1 MLHAI
6 KIGTRQ
12 IGTGLPVFVIAEAG
26 VNHNGDL
33 KRALEL
39 VDAAAEAG
47 ADAVKFQTFSADRL
61 VTGLSPKAAY
71 QCETTDPKESQYAM
85 LKKLE
90 LSPDDHRE
98 LKDRAEKHQMIFLST
113 PFDQE
118 SADLLEKLGVPAFKV
133 GSGELT
139 DMPLLKH
146 IASKKRPM
154 IISTGMSSMD
164 EVRRAVETVEEA
176 GVKELALLHCVSAY
190 PAPVE
195 DVNLLAMQFL
205 RETFN
210 VPIGYSDH
218 TEGIEVAVL
227 AVACRA
233 NIIEKHLTLD
243 RNLPGP
249 DHRMSLEPDEFK
261 AMVQKIR
268 ETEKVLGRWDKRPMR
283 SELNTRNVAR
293 KSVVALVDLK
303 RGCSIES
310 KMVGVRRPGLG
321 IPPSDI
327 EKVIGRTVRRDLPAD
342 IPAGNIVTW
351 EMLE

>member
-1 MLHAI
+1 MPDAI
-6 KIGTRQ
+6 YISDHLVGASQ
-12 IGTGLPVFVIAEAG
+12 PVFIIAEAG

-33 KRALEL
+33 KRALAL
-39 VDAAAEAG
+39 VDAAADAG

-61 VTGLSPKAAY
+61 ATPLSPKAKY
-71 QCETTDPKESQYAM
+71 QCETTDASESQYEM

-90 LSPDDHRE
+90 LSPDAHRE
-98 LKDRAEKHQMIFLST
+98 LKDRAEKHGMVFLST

-118 SADLLEKLGVPAFKV
+118 SADLLEKLGVAAFKV

-139 DMPLLKH
+139 DIPLLKH
-146 IASKKRPM
+146 IAGKKRPV
-154 IISTGMSSMD
+154 ILSTGMSDMK
-164 EVRRAVETVEEA
+164 EVAEA
-176 GVKELALLHCVSAY
+176 MRVVQKAGLGEIALLHCVSAY

-210 VPIGYSDH
+210 VPVGYSDH

-249 DHRMSLEPDEFK
+249 DHRMSLGPDEFK
-261 AMVQKIR
+261 AMVKKIR
-268 ETEKVLGRWDKRPMR
+268 ETEKILGKWDKRPMQ

-293 KSVVALVDLK
+293 KSVVALVDIK
-303 RGCSIES
+303 KGCRLTR
-310 KMVGVRRPGLG
+310 KMLGVRRPGLG
-321 IPPSDI
+321 IQPS
-327 EKVIGRTVRRDLPAD
+327 ELENLIGRKLDRDV
-342 IPAGNIVTW
+342 PAGSSLYPEWLV
-351 EMLE
+351 